1 MHEQPT
7 WLSGRAEESDRW
19 CALHTRH
26 QHEKSVATILVIKG
40 FQVFLPTYEATRRWT
55 DRTKQISLALF
66 PGYLFIADESDHRL
80 QILSTPGVHAIV
92 KAGNLPAVIPN
103 DEIKA
108 IRRMVESP
116 LQVEPH
122 PFLQEGEF
130 VRIRSGPL
138 AGLEGILTRKKD
150 ALRLV
155 LSVKLLGRAASVEVD
170 SSSIER
176 VGGTRPANLIPTARP
191 IVDAG
196 FRAQTPSIQTQQAS
210 ASGESL

>member
-108 IRRMVESP
+108 IRRWKAPSRSS
-116 LQVEPH
+116 H
-122 PFLQEGEF
+122 IPFFRRE
-130 VRIRSGPL
+130 
-138 AGLEGILTRKKD
+138 
-150 ALRLV
+150 
-155 LSVKLLGRAASVEVD
+155 
-170 SSSIER
+170 SSSGFDPDRLPDSKESSLER
-176 VGGTRPANLIPTARP
+176 RTLF
-191 IVDAG
+191 DWF
-196 FRAQTPSIQTQQAS
+196 FR
-210 ASGESL
+210 